1 MGKKSPVPLLQNGL
15 RADGRAPGQMREVN
29 MAVGVVSNADGSAV
43 VSYGLTTAVAAVYGP
58 REAHPRH
65 LALPDRGIMRVR
77 YHMAPFSTKD
87 ERKSPTPSR
96 REIEI
101 SKVLREALEPAVV
114 LEQYPRS
121 RIDVFIEILQADG
134 STRVASLTA
143 ASLALADAGIYM
155 RDLVIG
161 VSVGLVD
168 NTVVLDLNG
177 LEDQYGEGDLPVG
190 YMPNLKRFTLLQLD
204 GAWTRDKFLEAIG
217 LAVKG
222 AEYVYQKARDAL
234 KNRYMSIAEEIY
246 GR

>member
-1 MGKKSPVPLLQNGL
+1 MKKPPVPLLQNGL
-15 RADGRAPGQMREVN
+15 RADGRAPDQMREVRIQ
-29 MAVGVVSNADGSAV
+29 VGTVSNADGSAV
-43 VSYGLTTAVAAVYGP
+43 VSYGATTAVAAVYGP
-58 REAHPRH
+58 REMHPRH
-65 LALPDRGIMRVR
+65 LSLPDRGVMRVR

-87 ERKSPTPSR
+87 ERKNPAPSR

-101 SKVLREALEPAVV
+101 SKVLREALEPTVM

-155 RDLVIG
+155 RDLVVG

-168 NTVVLDLNG
+168 GIVVLDLNG
-177 LEDQYGEGDLPVG
+177 LEDNYGEGDMPVG
-190 YMPNLKRFTLLQLD
+190 YMPNLRRFTLLQLD
-204 GAWTRDKFLEAIG
+204 GVWTREKFLEALS

-222 AEYVYQKARDAL
+222 AEYVYQVAREAL
-234 KNRYMSIAEEIY
+234 KNRYMAVAEEIY

>member
-1 MGKKSPVPLLQNGL
+1 MKKSPVPLVQNGV
-15 RADGRAPGQMREVN
+15 RSDGRLPDQMRDVKIS
-29 MAVGVVSNADGSAV
+29 VGVVSNADGSAM
-43 VSYGLTTAVAAVYGP
+43 VSYGATTAVAAVYGP
-58 REAHPRH
+58 REMHPRH
-65 LALPDRGIMRVR
+65 LSLPDRGVMRVR

-101 SKVLREALEPAVV
+101 SKVLREGLEPAVM

-168 NTVVLDLNG
+168 GLVVLDLNG
-177 LEDQYGEGDLPVG
+177 LEDQYGEGDMPVG

-204 GAWTRDKFLEAIG
+204 GAWTREKFLEALN

-222 AEYVYQKARDAL
+222 AEFVYQKARDAL
-234 KNRYMSIAEEIY
+234 KDKYMSVAEEIY

>member
-1 MGKKSPVPLLQNGL
+1 MKKPPVPLLQNGV
-15 RADGRAPGQMREVN
+15 RADGRLPDQMREVKIS
-29 MAVGVVSNADGSAV
+29 VGVVSNADGSAM
-43 VSYGLTTAVAAVYGP
+43 VSYGATTAVAAVYGP
-58 REAHPRH
+58 REMHPRH
-65 LALPDRGIMRVR
+65 LSLPDRGVMRVR

-101 SKVLREALEPAVV
+101 SKVLREALEPAVL

-121 RIDVFIEILQADG
+121 RIDVFIEIIQADG

-155 RDLVIG
+155 RDLVVG

-168 NTVVLDLNG
+168 GVVVLDLNG
-177 LEDQYGEGDLPVG
+177 LEDNYGEGDLPVG
-190 YMPNLKRFTLLQLD
+190 YMPNLKRFVLLQLD
-204 GAWTRDKFLEAIG
+204 GAWKREAFLQALN

-222 AEYVYQKARDAL
+222 AEYVYQIARDAL
-234 KNRYMSIAEEIY
+234 KNKYMSIAEEIY
-246 GR
+246 GK

>member
-1 MGKKSPVPLLQNGL
+1 MKKPPVPLLQNGV
-15 RADGRAPGQMREVN
+15 RADGRAPDQMREVKIS
-29 MAVGVVSNADGSAV
+29 VGVVSNADGSAM
-43 VSYGLTTAVAAVYGP
+43 VSYGTTTAVAAVYGP
-58 REAHPRH
+58 REMHPRH
-65 LALPDRGIMRVR
+65 LSLPDRGVMRVR

-101 SKVLREALEPAVV
+101 SKVLREALEPAIV

-121 RIDVFIEILQADG
+121 RIDVFVEILQADG

-161 VSVGLVD
+161 VSAGLVD
-168 NTVVLDLNG
+168 GTVVLDLNG

-204 GAWTRDKFLEAIG
+204 GAWTREAFLQALN
-217 LAVKG
+217 LAVRG
-222 AEYVYQKARDAL
+222 AEHVYQIARDAL
-234 KNRYMSIAEEIY
+234 KTKYMSIAEEIY

>member
-1 MGKKSPVPLLQNGL
+1 MKKPPVPLFQNGV
-15 RADGRAPGQMREVN
+15 RADGRAPDQMREVN
-29 MAVGVVSNADGSAV
+29 ITVGIVSNADGSAM
-43 VSYGLTTAVAAVYGP
+43 VSYGATTAVAAVYGP
-58 REAHPRH
+58 REMHPRH
-65 LALPDRGIMRVR
+65 LSLPDRGVMRVR

-87 ERKSPTPSR
+87 ERKSPTPTR

-101 SKVLREALEPAVV
+101 SKILREALEPAVV

-143 ASLALADAGIYM
+143 ASLALADAGVYM

-168 NTVVLDLNG
+168 GAVVLDLNG

-204 GAWTRDKFLEAIG
+204 GAWTRDKFLEALN
-217 LAVKG
+217 LAIKG
-222 AEYVYQKARDAL
+222 AEFVYQKARDAL
-234 KNRYMSIAEEIY
+234 KSKYMTIAEDIY

>member
-1 MGKKSPVPLLQNGL
+1 MKKPPVPLLQNGV
-15 RADGRAPGQMREVN
+15 RSDGRAPDQMRDVQI
-29 MAVGVVSNADGSAV
+29 AVGVVSNADGSAL

-58 REAHPRH
+58 REMHPRH
-65 LALPDRGIMRVR
+65 LSLPDRGVMRVR

-87 ERKSPTPSR
+87 ERKNPAPSR

-101 SKVLREALEPAVV
+101 SKVLREGLEPAVI

-161 VSVGLVD
+161 VSVGLID
-168 NTVVLDLNG
+168 GVVALDLNG
-177 LEDQYGEGDLPVG
+177 LEDQYGEGDMPVG
-190 YMPNLKRFTLLQLD
+190 YMPNLKKFTLLQLD
-204 GAWTRDKFLEAIG
+204 GAWDYSKFTEALN
-217 LAVKG
+217 LAIRG
-222 AEYVYQKARDAL
+222 AEYIYQKARDAL
-234 KNRYMSIAEEIY
+234 KNKYMSIAEEIY

>member
-1 MGKKSPVPLLQNGL
+1 MKRPPVPLLQNGV
-15 RADGRAPGQMREVN
+15 RSDGRAVDQVRDIQIS
-29 MAVGVVSNADGSAV
+29 VGVVSNADGSAMA
-43 VSYGLTTAVAAVYGP
+43 SYGLTTAVAAVYGP
-58 REAHPRH
+58 REMHPRH
-65 LALPDRGIMRVR
+65 LSLPDRGVMRVR

-101 SKVLREALEPAVV
+101 SKVLREALEPAVM

-143 ASLALADAGIYM
+143 AALALADAGIYM
-155 RDLVIG
+155 RDLVVGI
-161 VSVGLVD
+161 SVGLID
-168 NTVVLDLNG
+168 GTVVLDLNG

-190 YMPNLKRFTLLQLD
+190 YMPNLQRFTLLQLD
-204 GAWTRDKFLEAIG
+204 GAWTREKFLEALN

-222 AEYVYQKARDAL
+222 GNYVYQKAREAL
-234 KNRYMSIAEEIY
+234 KSRYMSIAEEIY

>member
-1 MGKKSPVPLLQNGL
+1 MKKPPVPLLQNGV
-15 RADGRAPGQMREVN
+15 RADGRLPDQMREVKIS
-29 MAVGVVSNADGSAV
+29 VGVVSNADGSAM
-43 VSYGLTTAVAAVYGP
+43 VSYGATTAVAAVYGP
-58 REAHPRH
+58 REMHPRH
-65 LALPDRGIMRVR
+65 LSLPDRGVMRVR

-101 SKVLREALEPAVV
+101 SKVLREALEPAVL

-121 RIDVFIEILQADG
+121 RIDVFIEIIQADG

-155 RDLVIG
+155 RDLVVG

-168 NTVVLDLNG
+168 GVVVLDLNG
-177 LEDQYGEGDLPVG
+177 LEDNYGEGDLPVG
-190 YMPNLKRFTLLQLD
+190 YMPNLKRFVLLQLD
-204 GAWTRDKFLEAIG
+204 GAWKREVFLQALN

-222 AEYVYQKARDAL
+222 AEYVYQIARDAL

>member
-1 MGKKSPVPLLQNGL
+1 MKKPPVPLLQNGV
-15 RADGRAPGQMREVN
+15 RADGRLPDQMREVKIS
-29 MAVGVVSNADGSAV
+29 VGVVSNADGSAM
-43 VSYGLTTAVAAVYGP
+43 VSYGATTAVAAVYGP
-58 REAHPRH
+58 REMHPRH
-65 LALPDRGIMRVR
+65 LSLPDRGVMRVR

-101 SKVLREALEPAVV
+101 SKVLREALEPAVL

-121 RIDVFIEILQADG
+121 RIDVFIEIIQADG

-155 RDLVIG
+155 RDLVVG

-168 NTVVLDLNG
+168 GVVVLDLNG
-177 LEDQYGEGDLPVG
+177 LEDNYGEGDLPVG
-190 YMPNLKRFTLLQLD
+190 YMPNLKRFVLLQLD
-204 GAWTRDKFLEAIG
+204 GAWKREVFLQALN

-222 AEYVYQKARDAL
+222 AEYVYQIARDAL
-234 KNRYMSIAEEIY
+234 KNKYMSIAEEIY

>member
-1 MGKKSPVPLLQNGL
+1 MKRPPVPLLQSGL
-15 RADGRAPGQMREVN
+15 RADGRAPDQMREVEIS
-29 MAVGVVSNADGSAV
+29 VGVVSNADGSAMV
-43 VSYGLTTAVAAVYGP
+43 AYGATKAVAAVYGP

-65 LALPDRGIMRVR
+65 LSLPDRGIMRVR

-87 ERKSPTPSR
+87 ERKSPAPSR

-101 SKVLREALEPAVV
+101 SKVLREALEPAVL

-121 RIDVFIEILQADG
+121 RIDVFVEILQADG

-161 VSVGLVD
+161 VSVGLID
-168 NTVVLDLNG
+168 GTVVLDLNG
-177 LEDQYGEGDLPVG
+177 LEDQYGAGDMPVG
-190 YMPNLKRFTLLQLD
+190 YMPNLGLFTLLQAD
-204 GAWTRDKFLEAIG
+204 GSWPRELFLRGIE
-217 LAVKG
+217 LAVKAAG
-222 AEYVYQKARDAL
+222 HVYSRARDAL
-234 KNRYMSIAEEIY
+234 RQRYFSIAEEIY